1 MPKKSASPAEQ
12 VTDKQVLA
20 AAAKAD
26 REQVLA
32 ALQRWR
38 ETDTA
43 KPCGALIDAYETSD
57 AGYPFHTESEK
68 FVGKA
73 VSATPLADNDLEIH
87 RISLRSMFRWN
98 RAARL
103 AAESRLMDEDDLSA
117 LLGDPLA
124 AS

>member
-1 MPKKSASPAEQ
+1 MAQP
-12 VTDKQVLA
+12 TDKQVLA

-32 ALQRWR
+32 ALRRWH

-43 KPCGALIDAYETSD
+43 EPRRALIDAFETSD
-57 AGYPFHTESEK
+57 AGYPFHTGSEK

-73 VSATPLADNDLEIH
+73 VSSVPLVDSELETH
-87 RISLRSMFRWN
+87 RIPLRAMFRWN

-103 AAESRLMDEDDLSA
+103 AAESHLMDEDDLSA